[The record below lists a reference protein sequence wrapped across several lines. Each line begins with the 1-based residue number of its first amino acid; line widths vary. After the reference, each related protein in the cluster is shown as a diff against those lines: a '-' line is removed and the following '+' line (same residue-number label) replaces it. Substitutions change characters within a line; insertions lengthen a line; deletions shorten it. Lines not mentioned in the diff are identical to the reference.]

1 MNISF
6 PAAPVT
12 SVAGRTG
19 AVVLSSSDIT
29 GLGTAA
35 VLNVGTAA
43 GNVVQLDGSGKV
55 PGSTLP
61 NALVTS
67 VSASAPL
74 SSSGGNTPNISLS
87 QASGSSA
94 GYLSSADWSSFNSKQ
109 NALGFAPL
117 NPANNLSDLSSSAT
131 GRTNLGLGSA
141 SVLNAG
147 TSPNNLVQL
156 DAGSKIPVST
166 LPNSVIL
173 STTALTGDVSGTTG
187 ANSVVTVGGKTSSQ
201 IATSV
206 NDTSAA
212 TSANTS
218 STLVKRDAAGGFVV
232 TSVSATSVGAAN
244 VYLTSGAK
252 SVQLKAAAG
261 LSSDLTLTMPTN
273 NGSAGQVLQTDGAGN
288 LTWGD
293 VSSAGG
299 SVSSVTASAPLSSS
313 GGSSPNITITQA
325 TTTTSGYLSSG
336 DWNTF
341 NGKQN
346 ALGFT
351 PLNKA
356 SNLSDLAS
364 VSTARTNLG
373 LGGAALLS
381 VGTTTGTVA
390 AGDDS
395 RITGALQTSA
405 YSSDVA
411 PAALCTTAQTPYWNT
426 VSDTWACQAI
436 AFPVT
441 SVAGR
446 TGAVVLSSSDVTG
459 LGTAAGLDAGT
470 AAGNVVQLDG
480 TARIP
485 ASTLPANAVTTST
498 ALSGDVTGTVS
509 TVSVDKIK
517 GTPVNATAPVAG
529 QAMVFNG
536 TEWVPTYGVPMFTRV
551 TADQATTSTTAISAT
566 NMSFPV
572 IAGNVYKYKFLVLY
586 TSTSSNNG
594 LRLGLTYPAV
604 STASAVANIAA
615 ATDSTGAYYQ
625 GVINSSGDVVA
636 ATSTAAS
643 NLIEIST
650 VEGILVPTANGTV
663 QLKFGSELSSQ
674 TVTIKAGSLV
684 EYTIVP

>member
-1 MNISF
+1 
-6 PAAPVT
+6 
-12 SVAGRTG
+12 
-19 AVVLSSSDIT
+19 
-29 GLGTAA
+29 
-35 VLNVGTAA
+35 
-43 GNVVQLDGSGKV
+43 
-55 PGSTLP
+55 
-61 NALVTS
+61 
-67 VSASAPL
+67 
-74 SSSGGNTPNISLS
+74 LS

-674 TVTIKAGSLV
+674 TVTIKA
-684 EYTIVP
+684 